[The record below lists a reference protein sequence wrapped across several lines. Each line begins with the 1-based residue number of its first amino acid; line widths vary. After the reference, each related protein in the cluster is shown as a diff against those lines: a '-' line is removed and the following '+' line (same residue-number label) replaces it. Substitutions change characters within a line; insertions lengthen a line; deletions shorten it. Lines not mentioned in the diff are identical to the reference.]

1 MEELLRYIIL
11 EETKVLAKDI
21 YNFAYNNYYSIYVS
35 FMVLYNYQHR
45 LHNITSRKNIGNE
58 KNGVGMAK

>member
-1 MEELLRYIIL
+1 M
-11 EETKVLAKDI
+11 LAKDI

-35 FMVLYNYQHR
+35 FMVL
-45 LHNITSRKNIGNE
+45 ITTSRKNIGNE